1 MSFQGELKMKR
12 KKVWISIASVV
23 AIVAIAATITLLLK
37 DKNADMASSE
47 IQEMS
52 ITVQKAIE
60 QELTETIL
68 VTGEIVPE
76 GEQKVFMEPD
86 KGEISQYKVEE
97 NQTVK
102 AGEPLFLYD
111 SSKLDVEYNGAV
123 RERDLIQTRAKTE
136 QNQIAE
142 MNKRIEEAK
151 KKPVAQ
157 VK

>member
-1 MSFQGELKMKR
+1 M
-12 KKVWISIASVV
+12 V
-23 AIVAIAATITLLLK
+23 
-37 DKNADMASSE
+37 SSE

-52 ITVQKAIE
+52 LTVQKAIE

-76 GEQKVFMEPD
+76 SEQKVFMEPD

-123 RERDLIQTRAKTE
+123 RERELNSNESQTRTKSNSR
-136 QNQIAE
+136 NQE
-142 MNKRIEEAK
+142 TY
-151 KKPVAQ
+151 
-157 VK
+157 

>member
-1 MSFQGELKMKR
+1 MKR
-12 KKVWISIASVV
+12 KKFWISIASVV

-76 GEQKVFMEPD
+76 SEQKVFM
-86 KGEISQYKVEE
+86 SQIK
-97 NQTVK
+97 
-102 AGEPLFLYD
+102 
-111 SSKLDVEYNGAV
+111 
-123 RERDLIQTRAKTE
+123 ERLVNIK
-136 QNQIAE
+136 
-142 MNKRIEEAK
+142 
-151 KKPVAQ
+151 
-157 VK
+157 

>member
-1 MSFQGELKMKR
+1 MKR
-12 KKVWISIASVV
+12 KKWISIASVV

-76 GEQKVFMEPD
+76 GEQKVFIEPD

-111 SSKLDVEYNGAV
+111 SSKLDVEY
-123 RERDLIQTRAKTE
+123 LME
-136 QNQIAE
+136 QY
-142 MNKRIEEAK
+142 
-151 KKPVAQ
+151 
-157 VK
+157 VKEI